1 VEKVVAKS
9 VKLWFGRLYDSDDG
23 QRRQAKRVL
32 AGLTP
37 ADKKAVLDLV
47 AFLKTD
53 DPAYRYWAARGLS
66 GIGPD
71 AKEAVPALIQSLE
84 DKDDDGRSWAVTALS
99 SIGPAATDAV
109 PRLIEHLQDSAFG
122 IRQAVADA
130 LCRIAPT
137 APEVVP
143 ALVTALASDENR
155 YVREEIVRALGHI
168 GTPAAVAALIGTLID
183 HSRDVR
189 WYAAIGLK
197 MLGAKAKE
205 AKDALR
211 TLMAT
216 ETDEGIQSQVEAALR
231 RMENA

>member
-1 VEKVVAKS
+1 VEEAVAKL
-9 VKLWFGRLYDSDDG
+9 VKLWFGRLHDSNEG
-23 QRRQAKRVL
+23 QRRQARRVL

-37 ADKKAVLDLV
+37 ADKNAVVDLL

-71 AKEAVPALIQSLE
+71 AKEAVPALIQSLD
-84 DKDDDGRSWAVTALS
+84 DKDDDCRFWAVTALS
-99 SIGPAATDAV
+99 SIGPAATDAI

-130 LCRIAPT
+130 LSRIAPT
-137 APEVVP
+137 APKVVP
-143 ALVTALASDENR
+143 ALVTTLASDDNH

-168 GTPAAVAALIGTLID
+168 GTPAAVAALIGTLSD
-183 HSRDVR
+183 KSTDLRR
-189 WYAAIGLK
+189 YAAIGLK

-205 AKDALR
+205 AKKALQ

-216 ETDEGIQSQVEAALR
+216 ETDEDIRNQAEVALR
-231 RMENA
+231 RMKNA